1 MTSGSPLLSLRAWR
15 LICLTV
21 AGVPVAFL
29 GAVSLGLFLGVP
41 LFVLASDVLRSR
53 PEAVLWAA
61 GACLL
66 GFPLSLGVAAADR
79 ELCRLLVD
87 PAVSVRW
94 RRRQWTWRRLMRVPV
109 DEHTWRRLLWL
120 ALRVAI
126 GLLTTALGWWAAE
139 GIMVLVT
146 APFKQHHPGWL
157 AGPAGALLSA
167 YVVLQA
173 ARGAGWLLHQ
183 LAAELLGPSPR
194 ERIAQLQERTVDL
207 EQRARLARELHD
219 SVGHTVT
226 VVVLQAAAAR
236 KVLRTDPEFADD
248 AMAAIEDAGRRAV
261 GELAGVLRLL
271 RAETVNEGDGPGLER
286 LEALLASARTAGL
299 PVSLTMEG
307 NLGAVPSP
315 VSRVAYRL
323 VQEACTNVLRHAGA
337 APTTVHLRIGG
348 QELEVG
354 VRNQNPSDLRPEQER
369 PGFPGAG
376 HGLRGLRE
384 RVEALGGMWQ
394 AGPEATGFS
403 VTAAI
408 PLRSGAS

>member
-1 MTSGSPLLSLRAWR
+1 M
-15 LICLTV
+15 TV
-21 AGVPVAFL
+21 AGVPVAFF

-41 LFVLASDVLRSR
+41 LFVSASDVLRSR
-53 PEAVLWAA
+53 PDTVLWAV

-87 PAVSVRW
+87 PAVSARWW
-94 RRRQWTWRRLMRVPV
+94 RRPLTWRRLVRVPV

-120 ALRVAI
+120 ALRVTI
-126 GLLTTALGWWAAE
+126 GLVTTALGWWAVE
-139 GIMVLVT
+139 GIMMLLV
-146 APFKQHHPGWL
+146 APFEQDHPGWL

-167 YVVLQA
+167 YVMLQA
-173 ARGAGWLLHQ
+173 ARGTGWLLHQ
-183 LAAELLGPSPR
+183 LAGELLGPSPR

-236 KVLRTDPEFADD
+236 KVLRSDPEFADE

-271 RAETVNEGDGPGLER
+271 RAETAAEGDGPGLER
-286 LEALLASARTAGL
+286 IEALLESVRTAGL

-307 NLGAVPSP
+307 NLGAVPAP

-337 APTTVHLRIGG
+337 AATKVHLRIRS
-348 QELEVG
+348 QQLEVE
-354 VRNQNPSDLRPEQER
+354 VRNQNPADLRPQQER
-369 PGFPGAG
+369 PSLHGAG

-384 RVEALGGMWQ
+384 RVEALGGAWQ
-394 AGPEATGFS
+394 AGPQANGFS

-408 PLRSGAS
+408 PLRDGAS